1 MLIMVAG
8 LPGSGKS
15 FFAKR
20 FAEELGAEY
29 ISSDAL
35 RNEMSL
41 RGKYLPENKTDVYLK
56 MSEKA
61 MDWIQKN
68 KSVVLDATFFQMKY
82 RVLIYSIAEASRT
95 QLYLIL
101 VQADENII
109 QQRLSLPRQ
118 DSEADHSVYLKIKD
132 QFEPIE
138 RSFLLLESNNE
149 NIEEILIKAR
159 QYIHGPNEQ
168 K

>member
-1 MLIMVAG
+1 MLIMVMG

-20 FAEELGAEY
+20 FAAELGAEY

-35 RNEMSL
+35 RNVMGL

-56 MSEKA
+56 MTEKA
-61 MDWIQKN
+61 KDWVQKN
-68 KSVVLDATFFQMKY
+68 KSVVLDATFFQKKY
-82 RVLIYSIAEASRT
+82 RELIYTIAEAN
-95 QLYLIL
+95 QIPIHLIL

-109 QQRLSLPRQ
+109 QQRLSLPRK

-138 RSFLLLESNNE
+138 KPFLLLDSTNE
-149 NIEEILIKAR
+149 NLEEILKKAY
-159 QYIHGPNEQ
+159 QYIQGPNE
-168 K
+168 

>member
-1 MLIMVAG
+1 MLIMVMG

-35 RNEMSL
+35 RIEMGL
-41 RGKYLPENKTDVYLK
+41 RGKYLPEGKTVIYLK
-56 MSEKA
+56 MAEKA
-61 MDWIQKN
+61 KDLIKIN
-68 KSVVLDATFFQMKY
+68 KDVVLDATFFQKKY
-82 RVLIYSIAEASRT
+82 RELTYSIAEANRVP
-95 QLYLIL
+95 LYLIL
-101 VQADENII
+101 VQADESII
-109 QQRLSLPRQ
+109 QQRLSVPRK

-138 RSFLLLESNNE
+138 KSFLLLESNND
-149 NIEEILIKAR
+149 NLEEILQKAR
-159 QYIHGPNEQ
+159 KYINRPNEQ
-168 K
+168 Q

>member
-35 RNEMSL
+35 RNEMGL
-41 RGKYLPENKTDVYLK
+41 RGKYLPENKTHVYMEMTKRAKELI
-56 MSEKA
+56 E
-61 MDWIQKN
+61 KN
-68 KSVVLDATFFQMKY
+68 KSVVLDATFFQK
-82 RVLIYSIAEASRT
+82 RFREFIYSVAAVSRAP
-95 QLYLIL
+95 LHLIL

-109 QQRLSLPRQ
+109 QQRLSVPRK

-159 QYIHGPNEQ
+159 QYIQGPNEQ